1 MKKTLIIVLI
11 ILVFPSYIFSEGGI
25 IDSVIED
32 QIDRVVDTEEIDIF
46 LKDLLAENELSF
58 SASPKELIMKA
69 IKGEKLVDGETLI
82 GDISKIIFKE
92 LHLSLNL
99 LSKILIITL
108 ISTILTNMQN
118 SFEDSSISQLANY
131 FTYVL
136 IAALV
141 LTNFSDLLDMAKV
154 TVGRMVDFMQL
165 ILPILLTL
173 LIVTGGPSTKIL
185 YHPMILGTVN
195 ILGISVSNI
204 VFPLIYFSF
213 IVSILSNLSQRAELG
228 KLANLARQIITF
240 VISAIF
246 TIFIGIL
253 TIYGLSTNID
263 GLSIRTAKFAV
274 DSLVPI
280 VGGFLSDSVDAVIG
294 SSAILKNGIGI
305 IGLIILV
312 LIILLPIIK
321 ITVLLLI
328 YSIIGA
334 IVEPIASSNIVKFFG
349 DVSKTLLLVL
359 ISLVAVGIMFFIT
372 ITITVDTGNNLM
384 MLR

>member
-1 MKKTLIIVLI
+1 MKKTLIIILI
-11 ILVFPSYIFSEGGI
+11 ILIFPSLAFSEGGI

-32 QIDRVVDTEEIDIF
+32 QIDKVVDTKEIDIF
-46 LKDLLAENELSF
+46 LKDLVAENEFSF
-58 SASPKELIMKA
+58 SASPKELIMKV
-69 IKGEKLVDGETLI
+69 IRGEKVLDGKTLI
-82 GDISKIIFKE
+82 KDISRIIFNE

-118 SFEDSSISQLANY
+118 SFEESSISQLANY

-141 LTNFSDLLDMAKV
+141 LTNFSDLLDMTKA
-154 TVGRMVDFMQL
+154 TVGRMIDYMQL

-195 ILGISVSNI
+195 ILGISISNI

-213 IVSILSNLSQRAELG
+213 IVSILSNLSQRAELR
-228 KLANLARQIITF
+228 KLANLARQIIIF
-240 VISAIF
+240 IISAIF

-294 SSAILKNGIGI
+294 SSGILKNGIGI

-328 YSIIGA
+328 YSVIGA
-334 IVEPIASSNIVKFFG
+334 IVEPIASSNIIKFFS

-359 ISLVAVGIMFFIT
+359 ISLVAVGVMFFIT

>member
-58 SASPKELIMKA
+58 NASPKELIMKA